1 MAKNT
6 PHLQT
11 KLEKIKVATDAT
23 RHLQNAMQC
32 HTQLA
37 SQRNETLLLDILT
50 PAQAVLFKGW
60 FEKNKERCR
69 PLMERELQSGTGQG
83 QVASSA
89 GNSSEHGKRE
99 STLGGVCKQLED
111 MRLKE

>member
-1 MAKNT
+1 
-6 PHLQT
+6 
-11 KLEKIKVATDAT
+11 
-23 RHLQNAMQC
+23 MQC

-69 PLMERELQSGTGQG
+69 SLLGRGLQSGTGQG
-83 QVASSA
+83 VASCA
-89 GNSSEHGKRE
+89 GISPENGKCE

-111 MRLKE
+111 MGMKE